1 MIHLYEMSNKD
12 TLTEIESRWVIA
24 WGRKWEWGLMING
37 HQWAYRR
44 DKYVLKLIYDDDC
57 TTWKV
62 TKM

>member
-1 MIHLYEMSNKD
+1 MSRKG
-12 TLTEIESRWVIA
+12 TFIESDSRLVVA
-24 WGRKWEWGLMING
+24 WGGEWKWGLMING